1 MIIHVRPDYYPLMRN
16 FLSIEDV
23 PDAAALVSKALAYK
37 KEPFRDK
44 QLGAGKTLGM
54 LFLNPSLRTRVST
67 QVAARNL
74 GMEVIIFNIDKEGWQ
89 LEFVDGVVMNGKTT
103 EHVKEAAAVLGQ
115 YFDILSV
122 RTFPALKSKEEDYS
136 EQVISQFVRY
146 AGVPVLSL
154 ESATLHPLQSL
165 ADLVTIQEI
174 FGNQRRPKVVMTW
187 APHVR
192 ALPQAVPNSFAQW
205 MVNWGKADF
214 VITHPEGYELDQ
226 KYTGNAV
233 IEPDQDKALDG
244 ADFVYVKNW
253 SSVKEYGKILTD
265 DPSWMI
271 TNGKLEKTNR
281 AKVMHCLPV
290 RRNLVIAD
298 EVLDGEHSV
307 VVRQAGN
314 RVWAAQ
320 AVLSEMLS
328 KT

>member
-1 MIIHVRPDYYPLMRN
+1 MTN

-23 PDAAALVSKALAYK
+23 SDPAALVNKALAYK
-37 KEPFRDK
+37 QDPFCDRE
-44 QLGAGKTLGM
+44 LGAGKTLGM

-89 LEFVDGVVMNGKTT
+89 LEFINGVVMDGKST

-115 YFDILSV
+115 YFDILSI
-122 RTFPALKSKEEDYS
+122 RTFPDLKNKEEDYA
-136 EQVISQFVRY
+136 EQVIGQFVKY

-165 ADLVTIQEI
+165 ADLMTIEEI
-174 FGNQRRPKVVMTW
+174 SAHSRRPKVVMTW

-205 MVNWGKADF
+205 MFRWDKADL
-214 VITHPEGYELDQ
+214 VITHPEGYELDS
-226 KYTGNAV
+226 KYTGSAV
-233 IEPDQDKALDG
+233 IETDQDKALEG

-253 SSVKEYGKILTD
+253 SSVKSYGQVLTS

-271 TNGKLEKTNR
+271 TNQKIEKTNDAR
-281 AKVMHCLPV
+281 VMHCLPV

-298 EVLDGEHSV
+298 EVLDGPNSIV
-307 VVRQAGN
+307 VQQAGN

-320 AVLSEMLS
+320 AVLSEML
-328 KT
+328 KNT

>member
-1 MIIHVRPDYYPLMRN
+1 MKN

-23 PDAAALVSKALAYK
+23 SDPGALVNKALDYK
-37 KEPFRDK
+37 KDPFRDK

-89 LEFVDGVVMNGKTT
+89 LEFADGVVMDGKTT
-103 EHVKEAAAVLGQ
+103 EHVREAAAVLGQ
-115 YFDILSV
+115 YFDILSI
-122 RTFPALKSKEEDYS
+122 RTFPALKSKEDDYS
-136 EQVISQFVRY
+136 EHVIGQFVRH

-165 ADLVTIQEI
+165 ADLMTIQEI
-174 FGNQRRPKVVMTW
+174 HGTSRRPRVVMTW

-205 MVNWGKADF
+205 MAAWGKADL
-214 VITHPEGYELDQ
+214 VITHPEGYELDR
-226 KYTGNAV
+226 KFTGDV
-233 IEPDQDKALDG
+233 TIERNQDKALAG

-253 SSVKEYGKILTD
+253 SSVKSYGQILTD
-265 DPSWMI
+265 DRSWMI
-271 TNGKLEKTNR
+271 TDKKIAKTNNAR
-281 AKVMHCLPV
+281 VMHCLPV

-298 EVLDGEHSV
+298 EVLDSDNSV
-307 VVRQAGN
+307 VVQQAGN

-320 AVLSEMLS
+320 AVLSELL
-328 KT
+328 KNNA